1 MTYILQLQLQ
11 RQLHHTTLHCTALP
25 LDYTTATP
33 QTAATTTTRTTTA
46 TATATATTQHY
57 TDCTTLQLQ
66 VHYTRTTTTL
76 RYNYNY
82 NHNNNYN
89 YACTYTTHW
98 NTQQLQ
104 LRYTTLPLTLQL
116 HNYNY
121 TTLYPAVVGE
131 MTTATTPRST
141 TLTSFRVIS
150 GFALPSMRRNNSP
163 LLWCPMIETSTT
175 ALCAAQLVLLD
186 VYRDDMIWYDTIWC
200 DVMWSDLTLVINDFV
215 QTQTWSDM
223 CVAPWT
229 GRWEHH
235 FAAFQARMRKPMQ
248 LNTITCLRASRTC
261 QWRNFPGMMSY
272 KKASLPVHRRTW
284 RTAPRPPLLL
294 LKPISISTFSFA
306 YSSPPWTRAKAIE
319 PQLQAAK
326 LWNGLTGFQNACC
339 LDVQAC

>member
-33 QTAATTTTRTTTA
+33 QTAATTTRTTTA

-141 TLTSFRVIS
+141 TLTTFRVIS

-163 LLWCPMIETSTT
+163 LLWCPMIETSAT

-200 DVMWSDLTLVINDFV
+200 DVMWPDISYQWLCTNTNMIRHVCSSVDGQVRTSFRSFSSSNAQADATQHYHLPACIKNMSMAQFSRNDVVQEGFV
-215 QTQTWSDM
+215 
-223 CVAPWT
+223 
-229 GRWEHH
+229 
-235 FAAFQARMRKPMQ
+235 
-248 LNTITCLRASRTC
+248 AS
-261 QWRNFPGMMSY
+261 P
-272 KKASLPVHRRTW
+272 
-284 RTAPRPPLLL
+284 
-294 LKPISISTFSFA
+294 
-306 YSSPPWTRAKAIE
+306 
-319 PQLQAAK
+319 
-326 LWNGLTGFQNACC
+326 
-339 LDVQAC
+339 